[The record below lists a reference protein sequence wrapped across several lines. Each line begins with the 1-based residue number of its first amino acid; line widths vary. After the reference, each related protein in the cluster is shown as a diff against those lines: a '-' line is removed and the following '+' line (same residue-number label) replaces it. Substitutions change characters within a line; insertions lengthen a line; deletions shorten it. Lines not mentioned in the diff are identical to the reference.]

1 VFRGGRL
8 GRFVQF
14 RAKFAEFNG
23 LTCLGAAS
31 YDQPIRFFGRTRHER
46 NFIAR
51 REKEVMQIRRVLALF
66 LALFVAAASLDAQ
79 NAQKDEKKRNKQEQ
93 QDIEA
98 LVKMVDG
105 VSMGQQQ
112 APGDV
117 AITWDGNHFVKG
129 QDGKTY
135 IPFTINIDRSKLAA
149 APVAMYVRVMP
160 KQAAAT
166 AATGTAGAKKDEKKN
181 DDKPEYPWDNVHFV
195 DIPANGKVSR
205 AMAVPGGEYEVFI
218 AVKEKGTGDRKQVAK
233 TGLLRQDLTVPNFA
247 ESELTTSSV
256 IVADAVEPVQTAM
269 TNEQQ
274 QENPYTFGSMRIVPS
289 VDPKFNKTGELQVV
303 FWIYGAM
310 QDAATKKPDVQIE
323 YNFHQKTGE
332 GEKYFNKTAPQ
343 QLNATTLPP
352 QFDMA
357 AGHQLPGSLVVPLAS
372 FPAGEYR
379 LEIKITDKPSG
390 KTLTRDVPFTV
401 EG

>member
-1 VFRGGRL
+1 
-8 GRFVQF
+8 
-14 RAKFAEFNG
+14 
-23 LTCLGAAS
+23 
-31 YDQPIRFFGRTRHER
+31 
-46 NFIAR
+46 
-51 REKEVMQIRRVLALF
+51 MQIRRVLALWI
-66 LALFVAAASLDAQ
+66 ALFVAATPFALAQ

-98 LVKMVDG
+98 LVKLVDG

-112 APGDV
+112 PPGDIAV
-117 AITWDGNHFVKG
+117 TWDTNHFVKG

-135 IPFTINIDRSKLAA
+135 VPFTVKL
-149 APVAMYVRVMP
+149 PPGSMAMYVRVMP
-160 KQAAAT
+160 KGGAAST
-166 AATGTAGAKKDEKKN
+166 TAGTTGKKDDNKKS
-181 DDKPEYPWDNVHFV
+181 DKPEYPWDNVHFIDV
-195 DIPANGKVSR
+195 PASGKISR

-218 AVKEKGTGDRKQVAK
+218 AVKDKGTGDKKQVAK
-233 TGLLRQDLTVPNFA
+233 MGLLRKDLSVPNFGDT
-247 ESELTTSSV
+247 ELTTSSV

-274 QENPYTFGSMRIVPS
+274 QENPYTFGTMKIVPS
-289 VDPKFNKTGELQVV
+289 VEPKFKKAGELQVV
-303 FWIYGAM
+303 FWIYGAT

-332 GEKYFNKTAPQ
+332 AEKYFNKTAPQ

-372 FPAGEYR
+372 FPAGDYR

-390 KTLTRDVPFTV
+390 KTLTRDVTFSVV